1 MAANDTVRV
10 DPLATRGFAEAVRGA
25 AEDLRSQLAALDE
38 QVGDMLGG
46 WRGASGSAYAA
57 AWELWHRGAGE
68 VEAGLSILAQL
79 VAEAGGIYQDNEAVA
94 AHAMREVDR
103 G

>member
-1 MAANDTVRV
+1 MAANDTSRV
-10 DPLATRGFAEAVRGA
+10 DPHVTRGFAEAVSAA

-46 WRGASGSAYAA
+46 WQGASGNAYAT
-57 AWELWHRGAGE
+57 AWEQWHRGAAE
-68 VEAGLSILAQL
+68 VEAGLSILARL

-94 AHAMREVDR
+94 AQAMREVR
-103 G
+103 HG